1 MHLRVQFCKAKAHC
15 SWRENSSRTDTS
27 VDAARQGIARIQTTF
42 TAVSSV
48 PRRRK
53 PRRHVPME
61 RCKSACCNSS
71 ADGFHLGLEPGLDKW
86 TAHRARHRSSS
97 SLGPRYDHRTEGGL
111 IGLALIAPFL
121 QSSDKPLAVPTL
133 GTAAYL
139 SPAPTAPRP
148 AQLVRAYQNDR

>member
-1 MHLRVQFCKAKAHC
+1 MTV
-15 SWRENSSRTDTS
+15 
-27 VDAARQGIARIQTTF
+27 
-42 TAVSSV
+42 
-48 PRRRK
+48 
-53 PRRHVPME
+53 
-61 RCKSACCNSS
+61 
-71 ADGFHLGLEPGLDKW
+71 LGNFQSFPHIPDQV
-86 TAHRARHRSSS
+86 A
-97 SLGPRYDHRTEGGL
+97 PDTEGGL